1 MSTRLMK
8 KTAAV
13 AALCL
18 LALPAMA
25 HPGHG
30 DSAGLLAGFA
40 HPFTGIDHLLAM
52 LGVGLWGGQQRRGW
66 GQPATFLGMMLLGA
80 LAGMV
85 GLTLPGLET
94 GIAATVA
101 LIGLSIALA
110 LALPNWLG
118 MLLVGV
124 FALAHGNAHGQEL
137 PAASA
142 ACGFMLASA
151 MLLCAGRV
159 VGQVLAGRVLRVAGV
174 ALTAAGVVLLGM
186 N

>member
-1 MSTRLMK
+1 MSARLMT

-18 LALPAMA
+18 LAVPAMA

-30 DSAGLLAGFA
+30 DGVGFLAGFA

-66 GQPATFLGMMLLGA
+66 GQPATFLGMMLFGA
-80 LAGMV
+80 LAGME
-85 GLTLPGLET
+85 GLTMQGLET

-101 LIGLSIALA
+101 LVGLAIALA

-118 MLLVGV
+118 MLFVGM

-151 MLLCAGRV
+151 ALLCTGRFT
-159 VGQVLAGRVLRVAGV
+159 GQVLAERVLRLAGV
-174 ALTAAGVVLLGM
+174 ALTAAGVVLMGM

>member
-1 MSTRLMK
+1 MR
-8 KTAAV
+8 KTAAA

-30 DSAGLLAGFA
+30 ESAGLLAGFA

-66 GQPATFLGMMLLGA
+66 RQPATFLGMMLLGA
-80 LAGMV
+80 LAGMA
-85 GLTLPGLET
+85 GLTVPGLET

-101 LIGLSIALA
+101 LAGLAIALA
-110 LALPNWLG
+110 LALPNWLSLG
-118 MLLVGV
+118 LVGM

-137 PAASA
+137 PVASA
-142 ACGFMLASA
+142 ACGFLLASA
-151 MLLCAGRV
+151 MLLCAGCFT
-159 VGQVLAGRVLRVAGV
+159 GQVLAGRVLRLAGV
-174 ALTAAGVVLLGM
+174 AITAAGVVLMGLA
-186 N
+186 

>member
-1 MSTRLMK
+1 MSARLMT
-8 KTAAV
+8 KTAAL

-30 DSAGLLAGFA
+30 EHAGFLAGLA
-40 HPFTGIDHLLAM
+40 HPFTGVDHLLAM
-52 LGVGLWGGQQRRGW
+52 LGVGIWGGQQRRGLA
-66 GQPATFLGMMLLGA
+66 QPATFLGLLLLGA
-80 LAGMV
+80 LAGMA
-85 GLTLPGLET
+85 GLTVPGLET

-101 LIGLSIALA
+101 LVGLAIALA

-118 MLLVGV
+118 MGLVGV

-142 ACGFMLASA
+142 AFGFMLASA
-151 MLLCAGRV
+151 TLLCAGRFI
-159 VGQVLAGRVLRVAGV
+159 GQVLAERMLRLAGV
-174 ALTAAGVVLLGM
+174 ALTAAGVLMMGM

>member
-1 MSTRLMK
+1 MSARLMT

-18 LALPAMA
+18 LAVPAMA

-30 DSAGLLAGFA
+30 ESAGFLAGFA

-52 LGVGLWGGQQRRGW
+52 LGVGLWGGQQRRSLA
-66 GQPATFLGMMLLGA
+66 QPATFLGMMLLGA
-80 LAGMV
+80 LAGMA
-85 GLTLPGLET
+85 GLTVAGLET

-101 LIGLSIALA
+101 LAGLALA
-110 LALPNWLG
+110 LALAVPNWLAI
-118 MLLVGV
+118 LLVGT

-142 ACGFMLASA
+142 ACGFLLASG
-151 MLLCAGRV
+151 MLLCAGRCI
-159 VGQVLAGRVLRVAGV
+159 GQVLAERLLRVAGV
-174 ALTAAGVVLLGM
+174 ALTAAGVLLMGLA
-186 N
+186 

>member
-1 MSTRLMK
+1 MSARLMT

-30 DSAGLLAGFA
+30 DSVGFLAGFA
-40 HPFTGIDHLLAM
+40 HPFTGIDHMLAM
-52 LGVGLWGGQQRRGW
+52 LGVGLWGGQQRRSLA
-66 GQPATFLGMMLLGA
+66 QSATFLGMMLLGA

-85 GLTLPGLET
+85 GLTVPGLET

-101 LIGLSIALA
+101 LVGLAIALA

-142 ACGFMLASA
+142 ACGFLLASA
-151 MLLCAGRV
+151 MLLCAGRFA
-159 VGQVLAGRVLRVAGV
+159 GQVLAGRVLRVAGV
-174 ALTAAGVVLLGM
+174 ALTAAGVVLMGVA
-186 N
+186 

>member
-1 MSTRLMK
+1 MSAKLMK

-13 AALCL
+13 ATLCL

-30 DSAGLLAGFA
+30 ESAGFLAGFA

-52 LGVGLWGGQQRRGW
+52 LGVGLWGGQQRRSLV
-66 GQPATFLGMMLLGA
+66 QPATFLGMMLLGA
-80 LAGMV
+80 VTGMA
-85 GLTLPGLET
+85 GLTVPGLET

-101 LIGLSIALA
+101 LLGLAIALA

-118 MLLVGV
+118 MGIVGM

-142 ACGFMLASA
+142 AFGFMLASA
-151 MLLCAGRV
+151 TLLCAGRFI
-159 VGQVLAGRVLRVAGV
+159 GQVLAERVLRLAGV
-174 ALTAAGVVLLGM
+174 ALTAAGMVLMGLA
-186 N
+186 

>member
-1 MSTRLMK
+1 MSVTLMK

-30 DSAGLLAGFA
+30 ESVGFLAGFA
-40 HPFTGIDHLLAM
+40 HPFTGLDHLLAM
-52 LGVGLWGGQQRRGW
+52 LGVGIWGGQQRCGW
-66 GQPATFLGMMLLGA
+66 AQPATFLGMMLFGA
-80 LAGMV
+80 LAGMA
-85 GLTLPGLET
+85 GLTVPGLET

-101 LIGLSIALA
+101 LVGLAIALA

-118 MLLVGV
+118 MGLVGL

-137 PAASA
+137 PATAA

-151 MLLCAGRV
+151 VLLCTGRFL
-159 VGQVLAGRVLRVAGV
+159 GQVLAERMLRGAGV
-174 ALTAAGVVLLGM
+174 ALTAAGVVLLRLA
-186 N
+186 

>member
-1 MSTRLMK
+1 MSARLMT

-13 AALCL
+13 AVLCL

-30 DSAGLLAGFA
+30 DSVGFLAGFA

-52 LGVGLWGGQQRRGW
+52 LGVGIWGGQQRRGL
-66 GQPATFLGMMLLGA
+66 GLSAMFLGMMLLGA
-80 LAGMV
+80 LAGMA
-85 GLTLPGLET
+85 GLTVPGLET

-101 LIGLSIALA
+101 LAGLAIALA

-137 PAASA
+137 PTASA
-142 ACGFMLASA
+142 ACGFLLASA
-151 MLLCAGRV
+151 ILLCAGRFI
-159 VGQVLAGRVLRVAGV
+159 GQVLAERMLRVAGM
-174 ALTAAGVVLLGM
+174 ALTAAGVVLMGVA
-186 N
+186 

>member
-1 MSTRLMK
+1 MSATLMT
-8 KTAAV
+8 KTAAM

-30 DSAGLLAGFA
+30 ESVGFLAGFA

-80 LAGMV
+80 LAGMA
-85 GLTLPGLET
+85 GLTVPGLET

-101 LIGLSIALA
+101 LVGLAIALA

-118 MLLVGV
+118 LGLVAM

-151 MLLCAGRV
+151 ALLCTGRV
-159 VGQVLAGRVLRVAGV
+159 VGQVLAERVLRLAGV
-174 ALTAAGVVLLGM
+174 ALTAAGVVLMGM

>member
-1 MSTRLMK
+1 MTATLMK
-8 KTAAV
+8 RTAAV

-18 LALPAMA
+18 LAMPAMA

-30 DSAGLLAGFA
+30 ESAGFLAGFA

-80 LAGMV
+80 LAGMAGV
-85 GLTLPGLET
+85 TVPGLET

-101 LIGLSIALA
+101 LAGLAIALA

-118 MLLVGV
+118 VLLVGM

-137 PAASA
+137 PSAAA
-142 ACGFMLASA
+142 ACGFLLASA
-151 MLLCAGRV
+151 MLLCAGRFT
-159 VGQVLAGRVLRVAGV
+159 GQVLAERLLRVAGV
-174 ALTAAGVVLLGM
+174 ALTAAGVVLMGM

>member
-1 MSTRLMK
+1 MSARVMI

-30 DSAGLLAGFA
+30 ESAGFLAGFA

-52 LGVGLWGGQQRRGW
+52 LGVGLWGGQQRLSLA
-66 GQPATFLGMMLLGA
+66 QPAAFLGMMLLGA
-80 LAGMV
+80 LAGMA
-85 GLTLPGLET
+85 GLTVPGLEA

-101 LIGLSIALA
+101 LVGLAIALA

-118 MLLVGV
+118 MGLVGV

-151 MLLCAGRV
+151 SLLCAGRLL
-159 VGQVLAGRVLRVAGV
+159 GQVLAERMLRVAGV
-174 ALTAAGVVLLGM
+174 ALTAAGVVLMGLA
-186 N
+186 

>member
-1 MSTRLMK
+1 MTARLMT

-13 AALCL
+13 AVLCL

-30 DSAGLLAGFA
+30 DSVGFLAGFA

-52 LGVGLWGGQQRRGW
+52 LGVGIWGGQQRRGL
-66 GQPATFLGMMLLGA
+66 GLSAMFLGMMLLGA
-80 LAGMV
+80 LAGMA
-85 GLTLPGLET
+85 GLTVPGLET

-101 LIGLSIALA
+101 LAGLAIALA

-137 PAASA
+137 PTASA
-142 ACGFMLASA
+142 ACGFLLASA
-151 MLLCAGRV
+151 ILLCAGRFI
-159 VGQVLAGRVLRVAGV
+159 GQVLAERMLRVAGM
-174 ALTAAGVVLLGM
+174 ALTAAGVVLMGVA
-186 N
+186 

>member
-1 MSTRLMK
+1 MSATLMTK
-8 KTAAV
+8 MAAV

-101 LIGLSIALA
+101 LIGLAIALA

>member
-1 MSTRLMK
+1 MSARLMT

-13 AALCL
+13 AVLCL

-30 DSAGLLAGFA
+30 DSVGFLAGFA

-52 LGVGLWGGQQRRGW
+52 LGVGIWGGQQRRGL
-66 GQPATFLGMMLLGA
+66 GLSAMFLGMMLLGA
-80 LAGMV
+80 LAGMA
-85 GLTLPGLET
+85 GLTVPGLET

-101 LIGLSIALA
+101 LAGLAIALA

-137 PAASA
+137 PTASA
-142 ACGFMLASA
+142 ACGFLLASA
-151 MLLCAGRV
+151 ILLCAGRFI
-159 VGQVLAGRVLRVAGV
+159 GQVLAERMLRVAGM
-174 ALTAAGVVLLGM
+174 ALTAAGVVLMGLA
-186 N
+186 

>member
-1 MSTRLMK
+1 MSATLMT

-101 LIGLSIALA
+101 LIGLAIALA

-174 ALTAAGVVLLGM
+174 ALTAAGVVLMGM

>member
-1 MSTRLMK
+1 MSARLMT
-8 KTAAV
+8 KTAAL

-30 DSAGLLAGFA
+30 EHAGFLAGLA
-40 HPFTGIDHLLAM
+40 HPFTGVDHLLAM
-52 LGVGLWGGQQRRGW
+52 LGVGIWGGQQRRGLA
-66 GQPATFLGMMLLGA
+66 QPATFLGMLLLGA
-80 LAGMV
+80 LAGMA
-85 GLTLPGLET
+85 GLTVPGLET

-101 LIGLSIALA
+101 LVGLAIALA

-118 MLLVGV
+118 MGLVGV

-142 ACGFMLASA
+142 AFGFMLASA
-151 MLLCAGRV
+151 MLLFAGRFI
-159 VGQVLAGRVLRVAGV
+159 GQVLAERMLRLAGV
-174 ALTAAGVVLLGM
+174 ALTAAGVLMMGM

>member
-1 MSTRLMK
+1 MSARLMK

-18 LALPAMA
+18 LAAPAMA

-30 DSAGLLAGFA
+30 EGAGFLAGLA

-101 LIGLSIALA
+101 LIGLAIALA

>member
-1 MSTRLMK
+1 MSARLMK
-8 KTAAV
+8 KTATV

-30 DSAGLLAGFA
+30 ESAGFLAGFA
-40 HPFTGIDHLLAM
+40 HPFTGLDHLLAM
-52 LGVGLWGGQQRRGW
+52 LGVGIWGGQQRRGW
-66 GQPATFLGMMLLGA
+66 AQPAPFHGMMLFGA

-85 GLTLPGLET
+85 GLTVPGLET

-101 LIGLSIALA
+101 LVGLAVALA

-118 MLLVGV
+118 MGLVGL

-142 ACGFMLASA
+142 ACGFMLATA
-151 MLLCAGRV
+151 TLLCAGRFL
-159 VGQVLAGRVLRVAGV
+159 GQVLAERMLRLAGV
-174 ALTAAGVVLLGM
+174 ALTAAGVVLMGL

>member
-1 MSTRLMK
+1 MSARLMK
-8 KTAAV
+8 KTAAM

-30 DSAGLLAGFA
+30 ESVGFLAGFA

-80 LAGMV
+80 LAGMA
-85 GLTLPGLET
+85 GLTVPGLET

-101 LIGLSIALA
+101 LVGLAIALA

-118 MLLVGV
+118 LGLVAM

-151 MLLCAGRV
+151 TLLCTGRV
-159 VGQVLAGRVLRVAGV
+159 VGQVLAERVLRLAGV
-174 ALTAAGVVLLGM
+174 ALTAAGVVLMGM